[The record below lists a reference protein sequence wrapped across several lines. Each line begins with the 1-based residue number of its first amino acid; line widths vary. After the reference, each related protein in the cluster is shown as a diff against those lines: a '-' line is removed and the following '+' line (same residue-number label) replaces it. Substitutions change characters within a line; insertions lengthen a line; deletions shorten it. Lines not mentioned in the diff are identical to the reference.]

1 MLKEG
6 FSIELAKIVKS
17 NYLEY
22 IDLLELML
30 SHLIF
35 QHRASIYNQQN
46 LVLLLF

>member
-22 IDLLELML
+22 IDLLDSLRVNDDIIVSMTYGN
-30 SHLIF
+30 S
-35 QHRASIYNQQN
+35 
-46 LVLLLF
+46 